1 MGYIHRDLKPDNIMI
16 TLDPLEVRVID
27 FNRVK
32 LSTST
37 TEGSVRGTPGYF
49 PVRDNWKDGDPK
61 WDIWALG
68 AIILEADMILDGYF
82 NCKTDLDAY
91 AYATKHI
98 KESKTCKHLEK
109 IIRKTV
115 MTQKSSALIGW
126 EEMINELKEAK
137 FKRQGHDKID

>member
-1 MGYIHRDLKPDNIMI
+1 
-16 TLDPLEVRVID
+16 
-27 FNRVK
+27 
-32 LSTST
+32 
-37 TEGSVRGTPGYF
+37 
-49 PVRDNWKDGDPK
+49 
-61 WDIWALG
+61 
-68 AIILEADMILDGYF
+68 MILDGYY

-98 KESKTCKHLEK
+98 KEPKTCKHLER